1 MAQIKI
7 ELSIDSSNSKEVN
20 ALMALL
26 GQLNPSS
33 NVTVGEPKTIDLGSK
48 KEATGTTKTVTK
60 NKVAEKVKEVEAE
73 KEKEKTPEVEAD
85 PAEETNEEDP
95 TITITEIR
103 ELLAK
108 KVNDH
113 RGEIKSELTK
123 IGASSV
129 TTMKESFYDG
139 FYAFLQKLA

>member
-33 NVTVGEPKTIDLGSK
+33 NVSTVETKTIDQGSK
-48 KEATGTTKTVTK
+48 KEVFGTAKTVTK
-60 NKVAEKVKEVEAE
+60 NKVVEKLKEVEAE
-73 KEKEKTPEVEAD
+73 KEKEDAPEVEAN
-85 PAEETNEEDP
+85 PAEETDA
-95 TITITEIR
+95 TISITEIR

-113 RGEIKSELTK
+113 RGEIKAELTK

-129 TTMKESFYDG
+129 TTMKESYYDG

>member
-7 ELSIDSSNSKEVN
+7 ELSIDSSNLKEVN

-33 NVTVGEPKTIDLGSK
+33 NVTVGEPKTIDQGSK
-48 KEATGTTKTVTK
+48 KEVTGTTKTVTK
-60 NKVAEKVKEVEAE
+60 NKVAEKTKEVKAE
-73 KEKEKTPEVEAD
+73 KEKEDAPKVEAD
-85 PAEETNEEDP
+85 SAEETDA
-95 TITITEIR
+95 TVSITEIR

-113 RGEIKSELTK
+113 RGEIKAELTK

-129 TTMKESFYDG
+129 TTMKESYYDE